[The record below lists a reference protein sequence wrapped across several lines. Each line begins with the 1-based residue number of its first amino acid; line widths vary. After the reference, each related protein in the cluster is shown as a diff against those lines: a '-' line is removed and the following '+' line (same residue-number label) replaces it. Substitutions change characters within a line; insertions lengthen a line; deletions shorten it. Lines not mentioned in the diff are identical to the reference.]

1 MNELLSKLYN
11 QSTTIPRKKKKKQY
25 LYISSTT
32 LPLHVYISIRI
43 YRKTIIVEFNTS
55 LESFDAPPR

>member
-1 MNELLSKLYN
+1 MNYCQNYIINRLLYLE
-11 QSTTIPRKKKKKQY
+11 KKKKQY